1 MFENNRVKKLLQVK
15 YPIMQGAMAWISDAR
30 LAAAVSNGGGLGIIA
45 ASSAPVEMVE
55 AELVKIRTLTD
66 KPFGLNIMLMSPT
79 ASDIIDLAK
88 KHKVPVVTC
97 GAGRPARVT
106 VVLKDTETVVIPVI
120 NSIKHAI
127 AAYKAG
133 ADAVIAEGCESGGH
147 VGHTST
153 MPLVPEIVDS
163 VDIPVIAAGGIFDGR
178 GMCAAFALG
187 AEGIQM
193 GTRFICAEETNVHA
207 YYKQLIMQA
216 QDDPTVVTGAS
227 IGHPVRAIKNKLI
240 EKFIELESRKAP
252 IEEIQ
257 ELGMGKLRLAV
268 ETGNLDMG
276 SFQCG
281 EVCGSVN
288 AIGSAQSIIEDI
300 VSGFVATRKKLASIE
315 DVC

>member
-1 MFENNRVKKLLQVK
+1 MFENNRVGKLLK
-15 YPIMQGAMAWISDAR
+15 IEYPIIQGAMAWISDAK
-30 LAAAVSNGGGLGIIA
+30 LAAAASNGGGLGIIA

-55 AELVKIRTLTD
+55 KELVKIRTLTD

-79 ASDIIDLAK
+79 ATDIIELAK
-88 KHKVPVVTC
+88 KYKVPVVTC
-97 GAGRPARVT
+97 GAGRPERVT
-106 VVLKDTETVVIPVI
+106 TALKDTGTVVIPVI
-120 NSIKHAI
+120 NSIKHAM

-153 MPLVPEIVDS
+153 MPLIPEIVDS

-207 YYKQLIMQA
+207 YYKQVIMQA
-216 QDDPTVVTGAS
+216 KDDPTVVTGAS

-240 EKFIELESRKAP
+240 DTFIELEARKAP

-257 ELGMGKLRLAV
+257 KLGTGKLRLAV
-268 ETGNLDMG
+268 ETGDQDMG

-281 EVCGSVN
+281 EVCGLVTLVEP
-288 AIGSAQSIIEDI
+288 AKTIIKD
-300 VSGFVATRKKLASIE
+300 VVTGFEATRRKL
-315 DVC
+315 VGLGKV

>member
-1 MFENNRVKKLLQVK
+1 MFQNNRIRKLLK
-15 YPIMQGAMAWISDAR
+15 IEYPIIQGAMAWISDAK

-55 AELVKIRTLTD
+55 KELVKIRTLTD

-79 ASDIIDLAK
+79 ASDIIELAK
-88 KHKVPVVTC
+88 KYKVPIVTC
-97 GAGRPARVT
+97 GAGRPERVT
-106 VVLKDTETVVIPVI
+106 TALKDTGTVVIPVV
-120 NSIKHAI
+120 NSIKHAM
-127 AAYKAG
+127 AAYNAG

-153 MPLVPEIVDS
+153 MPLIPEIVDS

-193 GTRFICAEETNVHA
+193 GTIFICAEETNVHA
-207 YYKQLIMQA
+207 YYKQLIIQA
-216 QDDPTVVTGAS
+216 KDDPTAVTGAS

-240 EKFIELESRKAP
+240 DTFIELEERKAP

-257 ELGMGKLRLAV
+257 KLGTGKLRLAV
-268 ETGNLDMG
+268 ETGDQDMG

-281 EVCGSVN
+281 EVCGLVN
-288 AIGSAQSIIEDI
+288 YIAPAKIIIQD
-300 VSGFVATRKKLASIE
+300 VVTGFEGTRRKLANLE
-315 DVC
+315 ND

>member
-1 MFENNRVKKLLQVK
+1 MFENNRVSKLLRIK
-15 YPIMQGAMAWISDAR
+15 YPIIQGAMAWISDAN

-55 AELVKIRTLTD
+55 KELVKIQTLTD

-79 ASDIIDLAK
+79 APAIIELAK
-88 KHKVPVVTC
+88 KYKVPVVTC
-97 GAGRPARVT
+97 GAGRPERVT
-106 VVLKDTETVVIPVI
+106 AALKDTGTVVIPVI
-120 NSIKHAI
+120 NSIKHAM

-153 MPLVPEIVDS
+153 MPLIPEIVDS

-207 YYKQLIMQA
+207 DYKQLIIQA
-216 QDDPTVVTGAS
+216 KDDPTAVTGAS

-240 EKFIELESRKAP
+240 DTFIELEGRKAP

-257 ELGMGKLRLAV
+257 KLGTGKLRLAV
-268 ETGNLDMG
+268 ETGDKDMG

-281 EVCGSVN
+281 EVCG
-288 AIGSAQSIIEDI
+288 AINTILPAKTIIEE
-300 VSGFVATRKKLASIE
+300 VVAGFETTRKKLTS
-315 DVC
+315 